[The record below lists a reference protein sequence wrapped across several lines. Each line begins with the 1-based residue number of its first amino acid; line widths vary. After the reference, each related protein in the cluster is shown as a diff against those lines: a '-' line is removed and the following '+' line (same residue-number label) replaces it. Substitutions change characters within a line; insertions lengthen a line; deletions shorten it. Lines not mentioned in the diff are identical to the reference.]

1 MVNFLGSHNIWV
13 SDSKKLV
20 LFVYTLKENYRTK
33 GLLPECALYRK
44 EELKAVYGKD
54 PDPKVN
60 IFEWFFFSSF
70 LSYFSLFS
78 CPYFVGFLWR
88 RINSK
93 QLGKE
98 KINVTSL
105 SLSLS
110 LCVLQAL
117 GMYGRYVTDQ

>member
-60 IFEWFFFSSF
+60 IFEWFFFLAFYHIF
-70 LSYFSLFS
+70 LCSY
-78 CPYFVGFLWR
+78 
-88 RINSK
+88 
-93 QLGKE
+93 
-98 KINVTSL
+98 
-105 SLSLS
+105 
-110 LCVLQAL
+110 AL
-117 GMYGRYVTDQ
+117 ILLDFFEEE